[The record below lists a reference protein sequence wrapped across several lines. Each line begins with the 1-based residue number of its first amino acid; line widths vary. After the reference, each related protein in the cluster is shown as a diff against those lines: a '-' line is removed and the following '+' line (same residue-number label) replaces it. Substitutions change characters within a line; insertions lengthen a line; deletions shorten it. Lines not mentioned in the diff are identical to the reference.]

1 MNEFLLIFR
10 RDCKTKKLQPTGD
23 QLLAYDS
30 RWQDWFNVLG
40 AENILAWPVQ
50 RLDEKGFV
58 MGPENAV
65 RKGPYLDFKESV
77 GGIIIINAANYEI
90 ASKVASQCPV
100 LELGGSVEVRKGN

>member
-10 RDCKTKKLQPTGD
+10 RDYKTKKMQPTGE
-23 QLLAYDS
+23 QLLAHDT
-30 RWQDWFNVLG
+30 RWQDWFNDLG

-50 RLDEKGFV
+50 RLDEKGLV
-58 MGPENAV
+58 MGPGEAV
-65 RKGPYLDFKESV
+65 CYGPYMDMKESV
-77 GGIIIINAANYEI
+77 GGIIIINAANYET